1 MASQRT
7 GPLSLAAVHAKWPA
21 DWVTE
26 AEFLAYVE
34 ERSDGE
40 VPNERETASLY
51 LACACVR
58 GVPAA
63 LSAFETEYIGEI
75 ERAAQ
80 RTRLPPDDVA
90 DLTQTLRRDLL
101 FGADGVRPKV
111 GEFRGWLRV
120 VATRAAVKVSQ
131 RSAKRPVTSDDR
143 LAELPAGGADAD
155 LQYLKALYGEAFREA
170 FRTALAALDARD
182 KNILR
187 QHFLEEMTIDDLAAT
202 YKVHRATTA
211 RWIQGA
217 RERLLKATRD
227 AFSKSAR
234 LRPNECDSVIRLL
247 ESRIDVTLQ
256 RFLG

>member
-1 MASQRT
+1 MIH
-7 GPLSLAAVHAKWPA
+7 G
-21 DWVTE
+21 
-26 AEFLAYVE
+26 
-34 ERSDGE
+34 
-40 VPNERETASLY
+40 
-51 LACACVR
+51 CALQGIR
-58 GVPAA
+58 P
-63 LSAFETEYIGEI
+63 STK
-75 ERAAQ
+75 
-80 RTRLPPDDVA
+80 RLWDS
-90 DLTQTLRRDLL
+90 
-101 FGADGVRPKV
+101 PK
-111 GEFRGWLRV
+111 
-120 VATRAAVKVSQ
+120 
-131 RSAKRPVTSDDR
+131 
-143 LAELPAGGADAD
+143 
-155 LQYLKALYGEAFREA
+155 A